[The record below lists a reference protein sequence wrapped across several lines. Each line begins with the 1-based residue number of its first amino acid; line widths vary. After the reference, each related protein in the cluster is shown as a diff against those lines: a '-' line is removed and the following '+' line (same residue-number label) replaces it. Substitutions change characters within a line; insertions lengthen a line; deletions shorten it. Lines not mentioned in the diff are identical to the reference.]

1 MVSFLKKWWRIL
13 VAVAMMIAV
22 TQLFLRP
29 PAALQSIGP
38 LRGYAAVVFR
48 PVHATVDFVRRGV
61 GSIWGGYVAL
71 TGVARENEQLRREVA
86 ALRETIQSNREVLLE
101 NRRLKEQLRFSET
114 IARQTVGARV
124 VGHDVSPWFQGL
136 FIDIGSEAGVEPGM
150 AVVTPAGGVGRIHKV
165 YRGLSQV
172 ILLTDG
178 RFAADV
184 IVERSRVRAIAEGT
198 GGGVCSLKYV
208 SPTQDVV
215 AGDRVLFSGFDGSM
229 PKGILLG
236 TVVSAQRPREGLFQ
250 HVRVVSAV
258 DFLATEEVLVVLTR
272 PTIPFRADRL

>member
-1 MVSFLKKWWRIL
+1 MTSFLKKWWRLIA
-13 VAVAMMIAV
+13 AVVLMFAV

-29 PAALQSIGP
+29 PPALQSIGP
-38 LRGYAAVVFR
+38 LRGYAAIVFR
-48 PVHATVDFVRRGV
+48 PVYATVDFLHR
-61 GSIWGGYVAL
+61 SIISLWGGYVAL
-71 TGVARENEQLRREVA
+71 TGVARENEELRREVA
-86 ALRETIQSNREVLLE
+86 TLRETIRLTREDQFE
-101 NRRLKEQLRFSET
+101 NRRLKNLLGFSET
-114 IARQTVGARV
+114 IATRTVGARV

-136 FIDIGSEAGVEPGM
+136 FIDVGGEAGVEPGM
-150 AVVTPAGGVGRIHKV
+150 AVVTPGGGVGRIHKV
-165 YRGLSQV
+165 YRGLSEV

-184 IVERSRVRAIAEGT
+184 IIERSRVRAIAEGM
-198 GGGVCSLKYV
+198 GGGVSSLKCV

-250 HVRVVSAV
+250 HIRVVSAV
-258 DFLATEEVLVVLTR
+258 NFLAVEEVLVVLTR